1 MKMLTLAFILSIS
14 FSQTAIANPVGTK
27 KEISTPSWNLSKGKW
42 IFTPNIKTGRIES
55 LKKNL
60 ETNIRE
66 FDATKCEYAQR
77 MPFLTI
83 SSVKENIDR

>member
-1 MKMLTLAFILSIS
+1 MKALALVFVLSIG
-14 FSQTAIANPVGTK
+14 FSHTAVANPAGIK

-42 IFTPNIKTGRIES
+42 IFTPNIKSGRIES

-83 SSVKENIDR
+83 NSVRETTDR

>member
-1 MKMLTLAFILSIS
+1 MKNLALVFVLSIS
-14 FSQTAIANPVGTK
+14 FGQIAVASPAGVK
-27 KEISTPSWNLSKGKW
+27 KEISIPSWNLSEGKW

-83 SSVKENIDR
+83 NSVRENTDR